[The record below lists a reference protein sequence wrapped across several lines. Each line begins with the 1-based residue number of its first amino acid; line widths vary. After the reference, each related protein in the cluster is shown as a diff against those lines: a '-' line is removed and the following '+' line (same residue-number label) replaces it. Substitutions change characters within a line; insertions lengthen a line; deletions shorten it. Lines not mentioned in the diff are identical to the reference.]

1 MRARLRDIIP
11 NGPHTYLQ
19 FLVQGKAAS
28 FDRYLGKELELEIG
42 PVKKRRSI
50 DANKMLWACIGEL
63 SAALRANKWDV
74 YLLMLKRYGK
84 YTYILVK
91 PEAVEDMRKSW
102 RESEVIGQGDLNGQT
117 MVQMLCYFGSSTY
130 NSQEFSVILDGVI
143 SEMKEVGLQPP
154 ASEEMQAAIKKLED
168 ADANR
173 QGKDWQK
180 EQEQGQAW

>member
-19 FLVQGKAAS
+19 FLVNEKAAN
-28 FDRYLGKELELEIG
+28 FDKFLAKDCELDVRLYR
-42 PVKKRRSI
+42 KRRSI

-63 SAALRANKWDV
+63 SATLRADKWDI

-91 PEAVEDMRKSW
+91 PEAVEDIKKSW
-102 RESEVIGQGDLNGQT
+102 RESEVIGEGDLNGQT
-117 MVQMLCYFGSSTY
+117 MMQMLCYFGSSTY
-130 NSQEFSVILDGVI
+130 NSQEFSVLLDGVI

-154 ASEEMQAAIKKLED
+154 ASEEMQAAIKRLEE
-168 ADANR
+168 AEN
-173 QGKDWQK
+173 GKN
-180 EQEQGQAW
+180 EQE